1 MKKIELLSPAKNLEV
16 GIAAINHGADAVY
29 IGGPSFGAREK
40 VGNSIEDIEALCRHA
55 AIFDAKVYV
64 TMNTLLF
71 DNELEDARKLA
82 YDCWNAGVDALI
94 VQDMALLNMDMPPI
108 ALHASTQ
115 CHNIDA
121 EKVKFLEDVGFS
133 QVVLARELSIEQIK
147 DIRSKTSVPLEYF
160 IHGALCV
167 SYSGQCYLSHVIG
180 GRSANR
186 GACAQPCRLS
196 WNLENKEGK
205 RLANNRHLLS
215 LRDLNNSKNIEELID
230 AGITSFK
237 IEGRLKDIDYVKN
250 VTAFYRKTIDE
261 IIERRDDICRSSR
274 GESNPTFYPNPE
286 KSFSR
291 GFTDYFIHGRQK
303 YIDAPYSPK
312 SMGEYLGTIEKV
324 KNKSVTIKTGKELHN
339 GDGLCFLDRENNLL
353 GFNVNGVLETQGI
366 QSQRDTFN
374 VSVQDSHV
382 GMHRMRPLQLQ
393 DSHVGTHRMRPLQ
406 RQTVISNSDIS
417 MTTRFKI
424 EGSKIFRNYD
434 IVWQKEVEKSQGNR
448 KIKIDLLFTDT
459 EDGFALSAKLHNE
472 DSEYITTYLSTEKE
486 IANNAEKALE
496 NIKNK
501 LSQWGDT
508 EFSVETQ
515 NIASANYVE
524 TQNIASANHAETQN
538 IASVPA
544 MQNIAYFIRA
554 SVLGEMKKD
563 LVEKLRSYLI
573 EKHRNERE
581 RRDITSVETY
591 GQTPVET
598 YGRSPVETYGRTS
611 SSSQQ
616 NSSQRNAIYPK
627 EHLSYLGNVINKKA
641 KEFYELHGVRDIES
655 GLEKNKSDEELVVMT
670 TKHCIRYANNMCSK
684 EIGKP
689 AESLYLFNDK
699 GRFRLDFDCRNCCM
713 KVIKEKN

>member
-1 MKKIELLSPAKNLEV
+1 MWSCSLVDFSYLCDKHFLMKKIELLSPAKNLEV

-40 VGNSIEDIEALCRHA
+40 VGNSIEDIEALCKHA
-55 AIFDAKVYV
+55 ALFDAKVYV
-64 TMNTLLF
+64 TMNTLLY
-71 DNELEDARKLA
+71 DSELEDARKLA

-115 CHNIDA
+115 CHNIEA

-147 DIRSKTSVPLEYF
+147 DIRSKTTVPLEYF
-160 IHGALCV
+160 VHGALCV

-196 WNLENKEGK
+196 WNLENAEGK
-205 RLANNRHLLS
+205 RLISNRHLLS

-237 IEGRLKDIDYVKN
+237 IEGRLKDVDYVKN
-250 VTAFYRKTIDE
+250 VTAYYRKTIDE

-274 GESNPTFYPNPE
+274 GESSPSFYPAPE

-324 KNKSVTIKTGKELHN
+324 KNKSITIKTGKELHN

-353 GFNVNGVLETQGI
+353 GFNVNAVDKSQQDNKSTRQQGV
-366 QSQRDTFN
+366 R
-374 VSVQDSHV
+374 
-382 GMHRMRPLQLQ
+382 LQ
-393 DSHVGTHRMRPLQ
+393 T
-406 RQTVISNSDIS
+406 ISSNTDIS
-417 MTTRFKI
+417 MATRFKI
-424 EGSKIFRNYD
+424 EGSKIFRNHD
-434 IVWQKEVEKSQGNR
+434 NVWEKELEKSNGNR
-448 KIKIDLLFTDT
+448 KQKISLRFSDT
-459 EDGFALSAKLHNE
+459 EDGFALSAKLYNE
-472 DSEYITTYLSTEKE
+472 DCEYVTTNISIEKE
-486 IANNAEKALE
+486 VAINTEKALD
-496 NIKNK
+496 NIKSK

-508 EFSVETQ
+508 EFSVEE
-515 NIASANYVE
+515 IEVE
-524 TQNIASANHAETQN
+524 FGQQTTDNGHRCLSLSKAELGTSTS
-538 IASVPA
+538 SVTEKS
-544 MQNIAYFIRA
+544 QIAYFIRA

-563 LVEKLRSYLI
+563 LVEKLKSYLI

-581 RRDITSVETY
+581 TRKIDATGVTSL
-591 GQTPVET
+591 PV
-598 YGRSPVETYGRTS
+598 
-611 SSSQQ
+611 
-616 NSSQRNAIYPK
+616 YPK
-627 EHLSYLGNVINKKA
+627 ESLTYLGNVINEKS
-641 KEFYELHGVRDIES
+641 KEFYKKHGVEIIED
-655 GLEKNKSDEELVVMT
+655 GLEKLRSNDELVVMT
-670 TKHCIRYANNMCSK
+670 TKHCVRYANNICSK

-689 AESLYLFNDK
+689 ASSLYLVNDK

-713 KVIKEKN
+713 KVIKEK

>member
-40 VGNSIEDIEALCRHA
+40 VGNSIEDIENLCRHA
-55 AIFDAKVYV
+55 ALFDAKVYV

-147 DIRSKTSVPLEYF
+147 DIRSKTTVPLEYF
-160 IHGALCV
+160 VHGALCV

-196 WNLENKEGK
+196 WNLENAEGR
-205 RLANNRHLLS
+205 RLVTNRHLLS

-230 AGITSFK
+230 AGISSFK

-274 GESNPTFYPNPE
+274 GESNPAFYPNPE

-324 KNKSVTIKTGKELHN
+324 KNKSVTIRTGKTLHN

-353 GFNVNGVLETQGI
+353 GFNVNAVAENKTRSLT
-366 QSQRDTFN
+366 
-374 VSVQDSHV
+374 
-382 GMHRMRPLQLQ
+382 
-393 DSHVGTHRMRPLQ
+393 
-406 RQTVISNSDIS
+406 QTVTSNSDIS
-417 MTTRFKI
+417 MATRFKI
-424 EGSKIFRNYD
+424 EGSKIFRNSD
-434 IVWQKEVEKSQGNR
+434 LVWQKEVEKSQGNR
-448 KIKIDLLFTDT
+448 KMKIDLIFTDT
-459 EDGFALSAKLHNE
+459 EDGFALSAKLHDT

-508 EFSVETQ
+508 EFVVEEFYFSQQDNETTRQRDVELQKFPVETYGRM
-515 NIASANYVE
+515 S
-524 TQNIASANHAETQN
+524 
-538 IASVPA
+538 
-544 MQNIAYFIRA
+544 YFIRA

-581 RRDITSVETY
+581 RRDITS
-591 GQTPVET
+591 
-598 YGRSPVETYGRTS
+598 
-611 SSSQQ
+611 SQQ
-616 NSSQRNAIYPK
+616 NVIYPK

-641 KEFYELHGVRDIES
+641 REFYELHGVKDIED
-655 GLEKNKSDEELVVMT
+655 GLEKIKSNDELVVMT
-670 TKHCIRYANNMCSK
+670 TKHCIRYANNICSK

-689 AESLYLFNDK
+689 ATSLYLVNDK

-713 KVIKEKN
+713 KVIKEK

>member
-40 VGNSIEDIEALCRHA
+40 VGNSIEDIEALCKHA
-55 AIFDAKVYV
+55 ALFDAKVYV

-94 VQDMALLNMDMPPI
+94 VQDMALLNMDMPPL

-115 CHNIDA
+115 CHNIEA

-147 DIRSKTSVPLEYF
+147 DIRSKTTVPLEYF

-186 GACAQPCRLS
+186 GACAQPCRLA
-196 WNLENKEGK
+196 WNLENAEGK
-205 RLANNRHLLS
+205 RLISNRHLLS

-250 VTAFYRKTIDE
+250 VTAYYRNRIDE
-261 IIERRDDICRSSR
+261 IIAKRADICRSSR
-274 GESNPTFYPNPE
+274 GESNPTFYPAPE

-312 SMGEYLGTIEKV
+312 SMGEYLGTIEKI
-324 KNKSVTIKTGKELHN
+324 KNKSITIRTGKELHN

-353 GFNVNGVLETQGI
+353 GFNVNAVAENKTRSLTQTI
-366 QSQRDTFN
+366 T
-374 VSVQDSHV
+374 
-382 GMHRMRPLQLQ
+382 
-393 DSHVGTHRMRPLQ
+393 
-406 RQTVISNSDIS
+406 SNTDIS
-417 MTTRFKI
+417 MATRFKI
-424 EGSKIFRNYD
+424 EGSKIFRNSD
-434 IVWQKEVEKSQGNR
+434 LVWQKEVEKSNGNR
-448 KIKIDLLFTDT
+448 KQKISLRFTDT
-459 EDGFALSAKLHNE
+459 EDGFALSAKLYNE
-472 DSEYITTYLSTEKE
+472 DCEYVTTNISIEKE
-486 IANNAEKALE
+486 IAINTEKALD

-508 EFSVETQ
+508 EFAVEEIDVDFKDNKTTRQ
-515 NIASANYVE
+515 QDYKSEPMTNS
-524 TQNIASANHAETQN
+524 QQ
-538 IASVPA
+538 P
-544 MQNIAYFIRA
+544 IAYFIRA

-563 LVEKLRSYLI
+563 LVEKLKSYLI

-581 RRDITSVETY
+581 TFVRPEA
-591 GQTPVET
+591 
-598 YGRSPVETYGRTS
+598 
-611 SSSQQ
+611 
-616 NSSQRNAIYPK
+616 NAIFPK
-627 EHLSYLGNVINKKA
+627 DNLSYLGNVINKKSR
-641 KEFYELHGVRDIES
+641 EFYEMHGVENIED
-655 GLEKNKSDEELVVMT
+655 GLEKLRSDNELVVMT
-670 TKHCIRYANNMCSK
+670 TKHCVRYANNICSK

-689 AESLYLFNDK
+689 ATSLYLVNEK

-713 KVIKEKN
+713 KVIKEK

>member
-55 AIFDAKVYV
+55 ALFDAKVYV
-64 TMNTLLF
+64 TMNTLLY
-71 DNELEDARKLA
+71 DSELEDARKLA

-115 CHNIDA
+115 CHNIEA

-147 DIRSKTSVPLEYF
+147 DIRSKTTVPLEYF

-196 WNLENKEGK
+196 WNLENAEGK
-205 RLANNRHLLS
+205 RLISNRHLLS

-250 VTAFYRKTIDE
+250 VTAYYRNRIDE
-261 IIERRDDICRSSR
+261 IIAKRDDICRSSR
-274 GESNPTFYPNPE
+274 GESNPTFYPAPE

-324 KNKSVTIKTGKELHN
+324 KNKSITIRTGKELHN

-353 GFNVNGVLETQGI
+353 GFNVNGVMETK
-366 QSQRDTFN
+366 T
-374 VSVQDSHV
+374 
-382 GMHRMRPLQLQ
+382 
-393 DSHVGTHRMRPLQ
+393 
-406 RQTVISNSDIS
+406 QTLTQTITSNTDIS
-417 MTTRFKI
+417 MATRFKI
-424 EGSKIFRNYD
+424 EGSKIFRNHD
-434 IVWQKEVEKSQGNR
+434 NVWEKELEKSNGNR
-448 KIKIDLLFTDT
+448 KQKISLRFSDT
-459 EDGFALSAKLHNE
+459 EDGFALSAKLYNE
-472 DSEYITTYLSTEKE
+472 DSEYVTTNISIEKE
-486 IANNAEKALE
+486 VAINTEKALD
-496 NIKNK
+496 NIKSK

-508 EFSVETQ
+508 EFAVEEIDVDFGKSVETQ
-515 NIASANYVE
+515 NIASVLS
-524 TQNIASANHAETQN
+524 QNIASESMANSQQ
-538 IASVPA
+538 P
-544 MQNIAYFIRA
+544 IAYFIRA

-563 LVEKLRSYLI
+563 LVEKLKSYLI

-581 RRDITSVETY
+581 TFVRPET
-591 GQTPVET
+591 
-598 YGRSPVETYGRTS
+598 
-611 SSSQQ
+611 
-616 NSSQRNAIYPK
+616 NAIFPK
-627 EHLSYLGNVINKKA
+627 DNLSYLGNVINA
-641 KEFYELHGVRDIES
+641 KSREFYERHGVEIIED
-655 GLEKNKSDEELVVMT
+655 GLEKLRSNDELVVMT
-670 TKHCIRYANNMCSK
+670 TKHCVRYANNICSK

-689 AESLYLFNDK
+689 ATSLYLVNDK

-713 KVIKEKN
+713 KVIKEK

>member
-55 AIFDAKVYV
+55 ALFDAKVYV

-115 CHNIDA
+115 CHNIEA

-147 DIRSKTSVPLEYF
+147 DIRSKTTVPLEYF

-186 GACAQPCRLS
+186 GACAQPCRLA

-205 RLANNRHLLS
+205 RLISNRHLLS

-250 VTAFYRKTIDE
+250 VTAYYRKKIDE

-274 GESNPTFYPNPE
+274 GESNPTFYPAPE

-324 KNKSVTIKTGKELHN
+324 KNKSITIKTGKELHN

-353 GFNVNGVLETQGI
+353 GFNVNAV
-366 QSQRDTFN
+366 SRDASMSPAIKHIDTSKN
-374 VSVQDSHV
+374 RQI
-382 GMHRMRPLQLQ
+382 
-393 DSHVGTHRMRPLQ
+393 Q
-406 RQTVISNSDIS
+406 RQTITSNTDIS
-417 MTTRFKI
+417 MATRFKI
-424 EGSKIFRNYD
+424 EGSKIFRNSD
-434 IVWQKEVEKSQGNR
+434 LVWQKEVEKSNGNR
-448 KIKIDLLFTDT
+448 KQKISLRFTDT
-459 EDGFALSAKLHNE
+459 EDGFALSAKLYNE
-472 DSEYITTYLSTEKE
+472 ECEYVTTNISIEKE
-486 IANNAEKALE
+486 VAINTEKALD
-496 NIKNK
+496 NIKSK

-508 EFSVETQ
+508 EFAVEEIDVDFKDNKTTRLQ
-515 NIASANYVE
+515 DYKSEPMANS
-524 TQNIASANHAETQN
+524 QQ
-538 IASVPA
+538 P
-544 MQNIAYFIRA
+544 IAYFIRA

-563 LVEKLRSYLI
+563 LVEKLKSYLI
-573 EKHRNERE
+573 EKHRNERDTFV
-581 RRDITSVETY
+581 RPET
-591 GQTPVET
+591 
-598 YGRSPVETYGRTS
+598 
-611 SSSQQ
+611 
-616 NSSQRNAIYPK
+616 NAIFPK
-627 EHLSYLGNVINKKA
+627 DNLSYLGNVINKKS
-641 KEFYELHGVRDIES
+641 KEFYEMHGVEIIED
-655 GLEKNKSDEELVVMT
+655 GLEKLRSDEELVVMT
-670 TKHCIRYANNMCSK
+670 TKHCVRYANNICCK

-689 AESLYLFNDK
+689 AESLYLFNEK

-713 KVIKEKN
+713 KVIKEK

>member
-1 MKKIELLSPAKNLEV
+1 MLNAHCQKNLLSVDCCPLSFSIFATNISFMKKIEHLSPAKNLEV

-40 VGNSIEDIEALCRHA
+40 VGNSIEDIETLCRHA
-55 AIFDAKVYV
+55 ALFDAKVYV

-147 DIRSKTSVPLEYF
+147 DIRSKTTVPLEYF
-160 IHGALCV
+160 VHGALCV

-186 GACAQPCRLS
+186 GACAQPCRLA
-196 WNLENKEGK
+196 WNLENAEGK
-205 RLANNRHLLS
+205 RLVSNRHLLS

-261 IIERRDDICRSSR
+261 IIERRDDLCRSSR
-274 GESNPTFYPNPE
+274 GESNPSFNPNPE

-324 KNKSVTIKTGKELHN
+324 KNKSVTIKTNKELHN

-353 GFNVNGVLETQGI
+353 GFNVNAVAENKTRSLT
-366 QSQRDTFN
+366 
-374 VSVQDSHV
+374 
-382 GMHRMRPLQLQ
+382 
-393 DSHVGTHRMRPLQ
+393 
-406 RQTVISNSDIS
+406 QTVTSNSDIS
-417 MTTRFKI
+417 MATRFKI
-424 EGSKIFRNYD
+424 EGSKIFRNSD
-434 IVWQKEVEKSQGNR
+434 LVWQKEVEKSQGNR
-448 KIKIDLLFTDT
+448 KMKIDLIFTDT
-459 EDGFALSAKLHNE
+459 EDGFALSAKLHDE
-472 DSEYITTYLSTEKE
+472 DSEYVTTNISIEKE

-496 NIKNK
+496 NIKSK

-508 EFSVETQ
+508 EFTVVGTRLATSVQT
-515 NIASANYVE
+515 
-524 TQNIASANHAETQN
+524 T
-538 IASVPA
+538 
-544 MQNIAYFIRA
+544 AYFIRA

-563 LVEKLRSYLI
+563 LVEKLRAYLI
-573 EKHRNERE
+573 EKHRDERE
-581 RRDITSVETY
+581 RRDVKATTSDI
-591 GQTPVET
+591 
-598 YGRSPVETYGRTS
+598 
-611 SSSQQ
+611 
-616 NSSQRNAIYPK
+616 IYPK

-641 KEFYELHGVRDIES
+641 REFYELHGVKDIED
-655 GLEKNKSDEELVVMT
+655 GLEKIKSNDELVVMT
-670 TKHCIRYANNMCSK
+670 TKHCIRYANNICSK

-689 AESLYLFNDK
+689 ATSLYLVNDK

-713 KVIKEKN
+713 KVIKEK

>member
-40 VGNSIEDIEALCRHA
+40 VGNSIEDIEALCKHA
-55 AIFDAKVYV
+55 ALFDAKVYV
-64 TMNTLLF
+64 TMNTLLY
-71 DNELEDARKLA
+71 DSELEDARKLA

-115 CHNIDA
+115 CHNIEA

-133 QVVLARELSIEQIK
+133 QVVLARELSIDEIK

-186 GACAQPCRLS
+186 GACAQPCRLA
-196 WNLENKEGK
+196 WNLENKDGK
-205 RLANNRHLLS
+205 RLISNRHLLS

-250 VTAFYRKTIDE
+250 VTAYYRNRIDE
-261 IIERRDDICRSSR
+261 IIAKRDDICRSSR
-274 GESNPTFYPNPE
+274 GESNPTFYPAPE

-324 KNKSVTIKTGKELHN
+324 KNKSITIRTGKELHN

-353 GFNVNGVLETQGI
+353 GFNVNAVDTSQQDNKTTRQQGI
-366 QSQRDTFN
+366 R
-374 VSVQDSHV
+374 
-382 GMHRMRPLQLQ
+382 LQ
-393 DSHVGTHRMRPLQ
+393 T
-406 RQTVISNSDIS
+406 ISSNTDIS
-417 MTTRFKI
+417 MATRFKI
-424 EGSKIFRNYD
+424 EGSKIFRNHD
-434 IVWQKEVEKSQGNR
+434 NVWEKELEKSNGNR
-448 KIKIDLLFTDT
+448 KIKISLRFTDT
-459 EDGFALSAKLHNE
+459 KDGFALSAKLYNE
-472 DSEYITTYLSTEKE
+472 DSEYVTTNIAIEKE
-486 IANNAEKALE
+486 VAINTEKALD
-496 NIKNK
+496 NIKSK

-508 EFSVETQ
+508 EFFVEEIDIDFGSSQ
-515 NIASANYVE
+515 QSAVSN
-524 TQNIASANHAETQN
+524 Q
-538 IASVPA
+538 P
-544 MQNIAYFIRA
+544 IAYFIRA

-563 LVEKLRSYLI
+563 LVEKLKSYLI

-581 RRDITSVETY
+581 CRDV
-591 GQTPVET
+591 TPVA
-598 YGRSPVETYGRTS
+598 SNVV
-611 SSSQQ
+611 
-616 NSSQRNAIYPK
+616 YPK
-627 EHLSYLGNVINKKA
+627 NKLTYIGNVINRKSR
-641 KEFYELHGVRDIES
+641 EFYELHGVTDIED
-655 GLEKNKSDEELVVMT
+655 GLEKLRSDEELVVMT
-670 TKHCIRYANNMCSK
+670 TKHCIRYANNICCK

-689 AESLYLFNDK
+689 AESLYLFNEK

-713 KVIKEKN
+713 KVIKEK

>member
-55 AIFDAKVYV
+55 ALFDAKVYV

-115 CHNIDA
+115 CHNIEA

-147 DIRSKTSVPLEYF
+147 DIRSKTTVPLEYF

-186 GACAQPCRLS
+186 GACAQPCRLA
-196 WNLENKEGK
+196 WNLENAEGK
-205 RLANNRHLLS
+205 RLISNRHLLS

-250 VTAFYRKTIDE
+250 VTAYYRNRIDE
-261 IIERRDDICRSSR
+261 VIAKRDDICRSSR
-274 GESNPTFYPNPE
+274 GESNPTFYPAPE

-312 SMGEYLGTIEKV
+312 SMGEYLGTIEKI
-324 KNKSVTIKTGKELHN
+324 KNKSITIRTGKELHN
-339 GDGLCFLDRENNLL
+339 GDGLCFLDRENYLL
-353 GFNVNGVLETQGI
+353 GFNVNAVDTSQHDNKATRQQGI
-366 QSQRDTFN
+366 R
-374 VSVQDSHV
+374 
-382 GMHRMRPLQLQ
+382 LQ
-393 DSHVGTHRMRPLQ
+393 T
-406 RQTVISNSDIS
+406 ISSNTDIS
-417 MTTRFKI
+417 MATRFKI
-424 EGSKIFRNYD
+424 EGSKIFRNSD
-434 IVWQKEVEKSQGNR
+434 LVWQKEVEKSNGNR
-448 KIKIDLLFTDT
+448 KQKISLRFTDT
-459 EDGFALSAKLHNE
+459 EDGFALSAKLYNE
-472 DSEYITTYLSTEKE
+472 DCEYITTNISIEKE
-486 IANNAEKALE
+486 IAINTEKALD
-496 NIKNK
+496 NIKSK

-508 EFSVETQ
+508 EFAVEE
-515 NIASANYVE
+515 IDVDFG
-524 TQNIASANHAETQN
+524 IFVETQN
-538 IASVPA
+538 IASVPMA
-544 MQNIAYFIRA
+544 NSQQPIAYFIRA

-563 LVEKLRSYLI
+563 LVEKLKSYLI

-581 RRDITSVETY
+581 TFVRPET
-591 GQTPVET
+591 
-598 YGRSPVETYGRTS
+598 
-611 SSSQQ
+611 
-616 NSSQRNAIYPK
+616 NAIFPK
-627 EHLSYLGNVINKKA
+627 DNLSYLGNVINKKSR
-641 KEFYELHGVRDIES
+641 EFYEMHGVENIED
-655 GLEKNKSDEELVVMT
+655 GLEKLRSDDELVVMT
-670 TKHCIRYANNMCSK
+670 TKHCVRYANNICSK

-689 AESLYLFNDK
+689 ATSLYLVNEK
-699 GRFRLDFDCRNCCM
+699 GRFRLDFDCRICCM
-713 KVIKEKN
+713 KVIKEK

>member
-29 IGGPSFGAREK
+29 IGGPNFGAREK
-40 VGNSIEDIEALCRHA
+40 VGNSIEDIETLCRHA
-55 AIFDAKVYV
+55 ALFDAKVYV

-147 DIRSKTSVPLEYF
+147 DIRSKTTVPLEYF
-160 IHGALCV
+160 VHGALCV

-196 WNLENKEGK
+196 WNLENAEGK
-205 RLANNRHLLS
+205 RLATNRHLLS

-230 AGITSFK
+230 AGISSFK

-274 GESNPTFYPNPE
+274 GESNPSFYPNPE

-324 KNKSVTIKTGKELHN
+324 KNKSVTIRTGKTLHN

-353 GFNVNGVLETQGI
+353 GFNVNAVAENKTRSLT
-366 QSQRDTFN
+366 
-374 VSVQDSHV
+374 
-382 GMHRMRPLQLQ
+382 
-393 DSHVGTHRMRPLQ
+393 
-406 RQTVISNSDIS
+406 QTVTSNSDIS
-417 MTTRFKI
+417 MATRFKI
-424 EGSKIFRNYD
+424 EGSKIFRNSD
-434 IVWQKEVEKSQGNR
+434 LVWQKEVEKSQGNR
-448 KIKIDLLFTDT
+448 KMKIDLIFNDT
-459 EDGFALSAKLHNE
+459 ENGFALSAKLHDT

-496 NIKNK
+496 NIKSK

-508 EFSVETQ
+508 EFMVENIEIFFDNGQQTTDNRLCPQESHVETYGRM
-515 NIASANYVE
+515 S
-524 TQNIASANHAETQN
+524 
-538 IASVPA
+538 
-544 MQNIAYFIRA
+544 YFIRA

-573 EKHRNERE
+573 EKHRDERE
-581 RRDITSVETY
+581 RRDITS
-591 GQTPVET
+591 
-598 YGRSPVETYGRTS
+598 
-611 SSSQQ
+611 SQQ
-616 NSSQRNAIYPK
+616 NTIYPK

-641 KEFYELHGVRDIES
+641 REFYELHGVKDIED
-655 GLEKNKSDEELVVMT
+655 GLEKIKSNDELVVMT
-670 TKHCIRYANNMCSK
+670 TKHCIRYANNICSK

-689 AESLYLFNDK
+689 ATSLYLVNDK

-713 KVIKEKN
+713 KVIKEKFI

>member
-29 IGGPSFGAREK
+29 IGGPNFGAREK
-40 VGNSIEDIEALCRHA
+40 VGNSIEDIETLCRHA
-55 AIFDAKVYV
+55 ALFDAKVYV

-147 DIRSKTSVPLEYF
+147 DIRSKTTVPLEYF
-160 IHGALCV
+160 VHGALCV

-196 WNLENKEGK
+196 WNLENAEGK
-205 RLANNRHLLS
+205 RLATNRHLLS

-230 AGITSFK
+230 AGISSFK

-274 GESNPTFYPNPE
+274 GESNPSFYPNPE

-324 KNKSVTIKTGKELHN
+324 KNKSVTIRTNKELHN

-353 GFNVNGVLETQGI
+353 GFNVNAV
-366 QSQRDTFN
+366 SRDASMLPTIKHIDTSKN
-374 VSVQDSHV
+374 RQI
-382 GMHRMRPLQLQ
+382 
-393 DSHVGTHRMRPLQ
+393 Q
-406 RQTVISNSDIS
+406 RQTVTSNSDIS
-417 MTTRFKI
+417 MMTRFKI
-424 EGSKIFRNYD
+424 EGSKIFRNSD
-434 IVWQKEVEKSQGNR
+434 LVWQKEVEKSQGNR
-448 KIKIDLLFTDT
+448 KMKIDLIFTDT
-459 EDGFALSAKLHNE
+459 EDGFALSAKLHDT

-496 NIKNK
+496 NIKSK

-508 EFSVETQ
+508 EFVVENIEIFFDNGQQTTDNRLCPQESHVETYGRM
-515 NIASANYVE
+515 S
-524 TQNIASANHAETQN
+524 
-538 IASVPA
+538 
-544 MQNIAYFIRA
+544 YFIRA

-573 EKHRNERE
+573 EKHRDERE
-581 RRDITSVETY
+581 RRNIT
-591 GQTPVET
+591 
-598 YGRSPVETYGRTS
+598 
-611 SSSQQ
+611 SSQQ
-616 NSSQRNAIYPK
+616 NVIYPK

-641 KEFYELHGVRDIES
+641 REFYEFHGVKDIED
-655 GLEKNKSDEELVVMT
+655 GLEKIKSNDELVVMT
-670 TKHCIRYANNMCSK
+670 TKHCIRYANNICSK

-689 AESLYLFNDK
+689 ATSLYLVNDK

-713 KVIKEKN
+713 KVIKEK

>member
-40 VGNSIEDIEALCRHA
+40 VGNSIEDIETLCRHA
-55 AIFDAKVYV
+55 ALFDAKVYV

-115 CHNIDA
+115 CHNIEA

-147 DIRSKTSVPLEYF
+147 DIRSKTTVPLEYF
-160 IHGALCV
+160 VHGALCV

-196 WNLENKEGK
+196 WNLENAEGK
-205 RLANNRHLLS
+205 RLATNRHLLS

-230 AGITSFK
+230 AGISSFK

-261 IIERRDDICRSSR
+261 IIEGRDDICRSSR
-274 GESNPTFYPNPE
+274 GESNPSFYPNPE

-324 KNKSVTIKTGKELHN
+324 KNKSVTIRTGKTLHN

-353 GFNVNGVLETQGI
+353 GFNVNAVAENKTRSLT
-366 QSQRDTFN
+366 
-374 VSVQDSHV
+374 
-382 GMHRMRPLQLQ
+382 
-393 DSHVGTHRMRPLQ
+393 
-406 RQTVISNSDIS
+406 QTVTSNSDIS
-417 MTTRFKI
+417 MATRFKI
-424 EGSKIFRNYD
+424 EGSKIFRNSD
-434 IVWQKEVEKSQGNR
+434 LVWQKEVEKSQGNR
-448 KIKIDLLFTDT
+448 KMKIDLIFTDT
-459 EDGFALSAKLHNE
+459 EDGFALSAKLHDT

-508 EFSVETQ
+508 EFVVEEFCFGQQDNETTRQRDVELQKFPVETYGRM
-515 NIASANYVE
+515 S
-524 TQNIASANHAETQN
+524 
-538 IASVPA
+538 
-544 MQNIAYFIRA
+544 YFIRA

-573 EKHRNERE
+573 EKHRDERE
-581 RRDITSVETY
+581 RRDITS
-591 GQTPVET
+591 
-598 YGRSPVETYGRTS
+598 
-611 SSSQQ
+611 SQQ
-616 NSSQRNAIYPK
+616 NIIYPK

-641 KEFYELHGVRDIES
+641 REFYELHGVKDIED
-655 GLEKNKSDEELVVMT
+655 GLEKIKSNDELVVMT
-670 TKHCIRYANNMCSK
+670 TKHCIRYANNICSK

-689 AESLYLFNDK
+689 ATSLYLVNDK

-713 KVIKEKN
+713 KVIKEK

>member
-40 VGNSIEDIEALCRHA
+40 VGNSIEDIETLCKHA
-55 AIFDAKVYV
+55 ALFDAKVYV

-115 CHNIDA
+115 CHNIEA

-147 DIRSKTSVPLEYF
+147 DIRSKTTVPLEYF

-186 GACAQPCRLS
+186 GACAQPCRLA
-196 WNLENKEGK
+196 WNLENKDSK
-205 RLANNRHLLS
+205 RLISNRHLLS

-250 VTAFYRKTIDE
+250 VTAYYRKTIDE

-274 GESNPTFYPNPE
+274 GESNPTFYPAPE

-312 SMGEYLGTIEKV
+312 SMGEYLGTIEKI
-324 KNKSVTIKTGKELHN
+324 KNKSITIKTGKELHN

-353 GFNVNGVLETQGI
+353 GFNVNAVDTSQNDNKTTRQQGI
-366 QSQRDTFN
+366 R
-374 VSVQDSHV
+374 
-382 GMHRMRPLQLQ
+382 LQ
-393 DSHVGTHRMRPLQ
+393 T
-406 RQTVISNSDIS
+406 ISSNTDIS
-417 MTTRFKI
+417 MATRFKI
-424 EGSKIFRNYD
+424 EGSKIFRNSD
-434 IVWQKEVEKSQGNR
+434 IVWQKEVEKSNGNR
-448 KIKIDLLFTDT
+448 KQKISLKFSDT
-459 EDGFALSAKLHNE
+459 EDGFALSAKLYNE
-472 DSEYITTYLSTEKE
+472 ECEYITTNISIEKE
-486 IANNAEKALE
+486 IAINTEKALD
-496 NIKNK
+496 NIKSK

-508 EFSVETQ
+508 EFSVEEIDVLFGQQTTDNGQ
-515 NIASANYVE
+515 GCLSLSKADIGTS
-524 TQNIASANHAETQN
+524 TS
-538 IASVPA
+538 SVTEES
-544 MQNIAYFIRA
+544 QIAYFIRA

-563 LVEKLRSYLI
+563 LVEKLKSYLI
-573 EKHRNERE
+573 EKHRNERVC
-581 RRDITSVETY
+581 RDV
-591 GQTPVET
+591 TPVA
-598 YGRSPVETYGRTS
+598 SNVV
-611 SSSQQ
+611 
-616 NSSQRNAIYPK
+616 YPK
-627 EHLSYLGNVINKKA
+627 DKLTYLGNVINRKSR
-641 KEFYELHGVRDIES
+641 EFYELHGVTDIED
-655 GLEKNKSDEELVVMT
+655 GLEKLRSDEELVVMT
-670 TKHCIRYANNMCSK
+670 TKHCVRYANNICCK

-689 AESLYLFNDK
+689 AESLYLFNEK

-713 KVIKEKN
+713 KVIKEK

>member
-1 MKKIELLSPAKNLEV
+1 MAFQERKNNIKNQIFDLKNLLSCGLVVLLTFSYLCDKHFLMKKIELLSPAKNLEI

-40 VGNSIEDIEALCRHA
+40 VGNSIEDIEKLCRHA
-55 AIFDAKVYV
+55 ALYDARVYV

-71 DNELEDARKLA
+71 DNELDQARKLA

-115 CHNIDA
+115 CHNIEA

-133 QVVLARELSIEQIK
+133 QVVLARELSIDEIK

-186 GACAQPCRLS
+186 GACAQPCRLA
-196 WNLENKEGK
+196 WNLENKDGK
-205 RLANNRHLLS
+205 RLISNRHLLS

-230 AGITSFK
+230 AGISSFK

-250 VTAFYRKTIDE
+250 VTAYYRKTIDQ
-261 IIERRDDICRSSR
+261 IIEKRSDLCRSSR
-274 GESNPTFYPNPE
+274 GESNPTFYPAPE

-324 KNKSVTIKTGKELHN
+324 KNKSITIRTGKELHN

-353 GFNVNGVLETQGI
+353 GFNVNAVDTSQQDNKTTRQQGV
-366 QSQRDTFN
+366 R
-374 VSVQDSHV
+374 
-382 GMHRMRPLQLQ
+382 LQTI
-393 DSHVGTHRMRPLQ
+393 S
-406 RQTVISNSDIS
+406 SNSDIS
-417 MTTRFKI
+417 MATRFKI
-424 EGSKIFRNYD
+424 EGSKIFRNHD
-434 IVWQKEVEKSQGNR
+434 NVWEKELEKSNGNR
-448 KIKIDLLFTDT
+448 KIKISLRFTNS
-459 EDGFALSAKLHNE
+459 EDGFALSAKLYNE
-472 DSEYITTYLSTEKE
+472 DSEYVTTNISIEKE
-486 IANNAEKALE
+486 VAINTEKALD
-496 NIKNK
+496 NIKSK

-508 EFSVETQ
+508 EFSVEEIEVDFNDNGQQTTDNRHCPQ
-515 NIASANYVE
+515 ESPVE
-524 TQNIASANHAETQN
+524 TYGRTSL
-538 IASVPA
+538 
-544 MQNIAYFIRA
+544 AYFIRA

-563 LVEKLRSYLI
+563 LVEKLKSYLI

-581 RRDITSVETY
+581 TFIKPEINVL
-591 GQTPVET
+591 
-598 YGRSPVETYGRTS
+598 
-611 SSSQQ
+611 
-616 NSSQRNAIYPK
+616 YPMEK
-627 EHLSYLGNVINKKA
+627 VSYLGNVINKKSR
-641 KEFYELHGVRDIES
+641 EFYERHGVEIIED
-655 GLEKNKSDEELVVMT
+655 GLEKLHSNEETVVMT
-670 TKHCIRYANNMCSK
+670 TKHCVRYANNICCK

-689 AESLYLFNDK
+689 AESLYLFNEK

-713 KVIKEKN
+713 KVIKEK

>member
-40 VGNSIEDIEALCRHA
+40 VGNSIEDIETLCRHA
-55 AIFDAKVYV
+55 ALFDAKVYV

-147 DIRSKTSVPLEYF
+147 DIRSKTTVPLEYF
-160 IHGALCV
+160 VHGALCV

-196 WNLENKEGK
+196 WNLENAEGK
-205 RLANNRHLLS
+205 RLATNRHLLS

-230 AGITSFK
+230 AGISSFK

-274 GESNPTFYPNPE
+274 GESNPAFYPNPE

-324 KNKSVTIKTGKELHN
+324 KNKSVTIRTGKTLHN

-353 GFNVNGVLETQGI
+353 GFNVNAVAENKTRSLT
-366 QSQRDTFN
+366 
-374 VSVQDSHV
+374 
-382 GMHRMRPLQLQ
+382 
-393 DSHVGTHRMRPLQ
+393 
-406 RQTVISNSDIS
+406 QTVTSNSDIS
-417 MTTRFKI
+417 MATRFKI
-424 EGSKIFRNYD
+424 EGSKIFRNSD
-434 IVWQKEVEKSQGNR
+434 LVWQKEVEKSQGNR
-448 KIKIDLLFTDT
+448 KMKIDLIFTDT
-459 EDGFALSAKLHNE
+459 EDGFALSAKLHDT

-508 EFSVETQ
+508 EFTVVGTRLATSVQT
-515 NIASANYVE
+515 
-524 TQNIASANHAETQN
+524 T
-538 IASVPA
+538 
-544 MQNIAYFIRA
+544 AYFIRA

-563 LVEKLRSYLI
+563 LVEKLRAYLI
-573 EKHRNERE
+573 EKHRDERE
-581 RRDITSVETY
+581 RRNIT
-591 GQTPVET
+591 
-598 YGRSPVETYGRTS
+598 
-611 SSSQQ
+611 SSQQ
-616 NSSQRNAIYPK
+616 NVIYPK

-641 KEFYELHGVRDIES
+641 KEFYEFHGVKDIED
-655 GLEKNKSDEELVVMT
+655 GLEKIKSNDELVVMT
-670 TKHCIRYANNMCSK
+670 TKHCIRYANNICSK

-689 AESLYLFNDK
+689 ATSLYLVNDK

-713 KVIKEKN
+713 KVIKEKFI

>member
-55 AIFDAKVYV
+55 ALFDAKVYV
-64 TMNTLLF
+64 TMNTLLY
-71 DNELEDARKLA
+71 DSELEDARKLA

-115 CHNIDA
+115 CHNIEA

-147 DIRSKTSVPLEYF
+147 DIRSKTTVPLEYF
-160 IHGALCV
+160 VHGALCV

-196 WNLENKEGK
+196 WNLENAEGK
-205 RLANNRHLLS
+205 RLISNRHLLS

-250 VTAFYRKTIDE
+250 VTAYYRNKIDE
-261 IIERRDDICRSSR
+261 VIAKRDDLCRSSR
-274 GESNPTFYPNPE
+274 GESSPSFYPAPE

-312 SMGEYLGTIEKV
+312 SMGEYLGTIEKI
-324 KNKSVTIKTGKELHN
+324 KNKSITIRTGKELHN

-353 GFNVNGVLETQGI
+353 GFNVNAVAENKTRSL
-366 QSQRDTFN
+366 SQTI
-374 VSVQDSHV
+374 
-382 GMHRMRPLQLQ
+382 
-393 DSHVGTHRMRPLQ
+393 T
-406 RQTVISNSDIS
+406 SNTDIS
-417 MTTRFKI
+417 MATRFKI
-424 EGSKIFRNYD
+424 EGSKIFRNHD
-434 IVWQKEVEKSQGNR
+434 NVWEKELEKSNGNR
-448 KIKIDLLFTDT
+448 KQKISLRFTDT
-459 EDGFALSAKLHNE
+459 EDGFALSAKLYNE
-472 DSEYITTYLSTEKE
+472 DSEYVTTNISIDKE
-486 IANNAEKALE
+486 VAINTEKALD
-496 NIKNK
+496 NIKSK

-508 EFSVETQ
+508 EFSVEEIDVDFNDNGQQTTDNGQ
-515 NIASANYVE
+515 QTLS
-524 TQNIASANHAETQN
+524 T
-538 IASVPA
+538 
-544 MQNIAYFIRA
+544 AYFIRA

-563 LVEKLRSYLI
+563 LVEKLKSYLI
-573 EKHRNERE
+573 EKHRNERD
-581 RRDITSVETY
+581 RRDV
-591 GQTPVET
+591 TPVA
-598 YGRSPVETYGRTS
+598 SNV
-611 SSSQQ
+611 
-616 NSSQRNAIYPK
+616 IYPK
-627 EHLSYLGNVINKKA
+627 ESLTYLGNVINEKSR
-641 KEFYELHGVRDIES
+641 EFYKRHGVEIIED
-655 GLEKNKSDEELVVMT
+655 GLEKLRSGDELVVMT
-670 TKHCIRYANNMCSK
+670 TKHCVRYANNICSK

-689 AESLYLFNDK
+689 ATSLYLANDK

-713 KVIKEKN
+713 KVIKEK

>member
-1 MKKIELLSPAKNLEV
+1 MKKIELLSPAKNLEI

-40 VGNSIEDIEALCRHA
+40 VGNSIEDIEKLCRHA
-55 AIFDAKVYV
+55 ALYDAKVYV

-71 DNELEDARKLA
+71 DNELDQARKLA

-94 VQDMALLNMDMPPI
+94 VQDMALLNMDDMPPI

-115 CHNIDA
+115 CHNIEAD
-121 EKVKFLEDVGFS
+121 KVKFLEDVGFS
-133 QVVLARELSIEQIK
+133 QVVLARELSIDEIK

-186 GACAQPCRLS
+186 GACAQPCRLA
-196 WNLENKEGK
+196 WNLENKDGK
-205 RLANNRHLLS
+205 RLISNRHLLS

-230 AGITSFK
+230 AGISSFK

-250 VTAFYRKTIDE
+250 VTAYYRNKIDE
-261 IIERRDDICRSSR
+261 VIAKRDDLCRSSR
-274 GESNPTFYPNPE
+274 GESNPTFYPAPE

-324 KNKSVTIKTGKELHN
+324 KNKSITIRTGKELHN

-353 GFNVNGVLETQGI
+353 GFNVNAVAENKTRSL
-366 QSQRDTFN
+366 SQTI
-374 VSVQDSHV
+374 
-382 GMHRMRPLQLQ
+382 
-393 DSHVGTHRMRPLQ
+393 T
-406 RQTVISNSDIS
+406 SNTDIS
-417 MTTRFKI
+417 MATRFKI
-424 EGSKIFRNYD
+424 EGSKIFRNHD
-434 IVWQKEVEKSQGNR
+434 NVWEKELEKSNGNR
-448 KIKIDLLFTDT
+448 KIKISLRFTDT
-459 EDGFALSAKLHNE
+459 EDGFALSAKLYNE
-472 DSEYITTYLSTEKE
+472 DSEYVTTNISIEKE
-486 IANNAEKALE
+486 IAINTEKALD
-496 NIKNK
+496 NIKSK

-508 EFSVETQ
+508 EFSVEEIDVDFGQQTTD
-515 NIASANYVE
+515 NRYRCLSL
-524 TQNIASANHAETQN
+524 SKAELGTSTSTVTEESQ
-538 IASVPA
+538 
-544 MQNIAYFIRA
+544 IAYFIRA

-563 LVEKLRSYLI
+563 LVEKLKSYLV

-581 RRDITSVETY
+581 TFVRPET
-591 GQTPVET
+591 
-598 YGRSPVETYGRTS
+598 
-611 SSSQQ
+611 
-616 NSSQRNAIYPK
+616 NAIFPK
-627 EHLSYLGNVINKKA
+627 DNLSYLGNVINKKSR
-641 KEFYELHGVRDIES
+641 EFYERHGVEIIED
-655 GLEKNKSDEELVVMT
+655 GLEKLHSNEETVVMT
-670 TKHCIRYANNMCSK
+670 TKHCVRYANNICCK

-689 AESLYLFNDK
+689 AESLYLFNEK

-713 KVIKEKN
+713 KVIKEK

>member
-1 MKKIELLSPAKNLEV
+1 MTCSLVVSLSFVIFATNISFMKKIELLSPAKNLEV

-40 VGNSIEDIEALCRHA
+40 VGNSIEDIETLCRHA
-55 AIFDAKVYV
+55 ALFDAKVYV

-147 DIRSKTSVPLEYF
+147 DIRSKTTVPLEYF
-160 IHGALCV
+160 VHGALCV

-196 WNLENKEGK
+196 WNLENAEGR
-205 RLANNRHLLS
+205 RLVTNRHLLS

-274 GESNPTFYPNPE
+274 GESNPSFYPNPE

-324 KNKSVTIKTGKELHN
+324 KNKSVTIRTGKTLHN

-353 GFNVNGVLETQGI
+353 GFNVNAVSRDASMLPTI
-366 QSQRDTFN
+366 KHIDTSKNRQS
-374 VSVQDSHV
+374 
-382 GMHRMRPLQLQ
+382 
-393 DSHVGTHRMRPLQ
+393 Q
-406 RQTVISNSDIS
+406 RQTVTSNSDIS
-417 MTTRFKI
+417 MATRFKI
-424 EGSKIFRNYD
+424 EGSKIFRNSD
-434 IVWQKEVEKSQGNR
+434 LVWQKEVEKSHGNR
-448 KIKIDLLFTDT
+448 KMKIDLIFTDT
-459 EDGFALSAKLHNE
+459 EDGFALSAKLHDS
-472 DSEYITTYLSTEKE
+472 DSEYITTYLSAEKE

-496 NIKNK
+496 NIKSK

-508 EFSVETQ
+508 EFVVEEFCFSHQVAESPSHRDVELQKFPVETYGRM
-515 NIASANYVE
+515 S
-524 TQNIASANHAETQN
+524 
-538 IASVPA
+538 
-544 MQNIAYFIRA
+544 YFIRA

-581 RRDITSVETY
+581 RRDITS
-591 GQTPVET
+591 
-598 YGRSPVETYGRTS
+598 
-611 SSSQQ
+611 SQQ
-616 NSSQRNAIYPK
+616 NIIYPK

-641 KEFYELHGVRDIES
+641 REFYELHGVKDIED
-655 GLEKNKSDEELVVMT
+655 GLEKIKSNDELVVMT
-670 TKHCIRYANNMCSK
+670 TKHCIRYANNICSK

-689 AESLYLFNDK
+689 ATSLYLVNDK

-713 KVIKEKN
+713 KVIKEN

>member
-40 VGNSIEDIEALCRHA
+40 VGNSIEDIETLCRHA
-55 AIFDAKVYV
+55 ALFDAKVYV

-121 EKVKFLEDVGFS
+121 EKVKFMEDVGFS

-147 DIRSKTSVPLEYF
+147 DIRSKTTVPLEYF
-160 IHGALCV
+160 VHGALCV

-196 WNLENKEGK
+196 WNLENAEGK
-205 RLANNRHLLS
+205 RLATNRHILS

-230 AGITSFK
+230 AGISSFK

-274 GESNPTFYPNPE
+274 GESNPAFYPNPE

-324 KNKSVTIKTGKELHN
+324 KNKSVTIRTGKTLHN

-353 GFNVNGVLETQGI
+353 GFNVNAVSRDASMLPTI
-366 QSQRDTFN
+366 KHIDTSKNRQS
-374 VSVQDSHV
+374 
-382 GMHRMRPLQLQ
+382 
-393 DSHVGTHRMRPLQ
+393 Q
-406 RQTVISNSDIS
+406 RQTVTSNSDIS
-417 MTTRFKI
+417 MATRFKI
-424 EGSKIFRNYD
+424 EGSKIFRNSD
-434 IVWQKEVEKSQGNR
+434 LVWQKEVEKSQGNR
-448 KIKIDLLFTDT
+448 KMKIDLIFTDT
-459 EDGFALSAKLHNE
+459 EDGFALSAKLHDT

-496 NIKNK
+496 NIKSK

-508 EFSVETQ
+508 EFSVEDVEIFFDNGQQTTDNRLCPQ
-515 NIASANYVE
+515 ESHVE
-524 TQNIASANHAETQN
+524 TYGRMS
-538 IASVPA
+538 
-544 MQNIAYFIRA
+544 YFIRA

-563 LVEKLRSYLI
+563 LVEKLKSYLI

-581 RRDITSVETY
+581 RRNIT
-591 GQTPVET
+591 
-598 YGRSPVETYGRTS
+598 
-611 SSSQQ
+611 SSQQ
-616 NSSQRNAIYPK
+616 NVIYPK

-641 KEFYELHGVRDIES
+641 KEFYEFHGVKDIED
-655 GLEKNKSDEELVVMT
+655 GLEKIKSNDELVVMT
-670 TKHCIRYANNMCSK
+670 TKHCIRYANNICSK

-689 AESLYLFNDK
+689 ATSLYLVNDK

-713 KVIKEKN
+713 KVIKEK

>member
-1 MKKIELLSPAKNLEV
+1 MLTAQSSLQKNLVDLLSCSLVDFSYLCNKHFLMKKIELLSPAKNLEV

-40 VGNSIEDIEALCRHA
+40 VGNSIEDIESLCKHA
-55 AIFDAKVYV
+55 ALFDAKVYV
-64 TMNTLLF
+64 TMNTLLY
-71 DNELEDARKLA
+71 DSELEDARKLA

-115 CHNIDA
+115 CHNIEA

-147 DIRSKTSVPLEYF
+147 DIRSKTTVPLEYF

-186 GACAQPCRLS
+186 GACAQPCRLR
-196 WNLENKEGK
+196 WNLENAEGK
-205 RLANNRHLLS
+205 RLISNRHLLS

-250 VTAFYRKTIDE
+250 VTAYYRNRIDE
-261 IIERRDDICRSSR
+261 IIAKRDDICRSSR
-274 GESNPTFYPNPE
+274 GESNPTFYPAPE

-324 KNKSVTIKTGKELHN
+324 KNKSITIRTGKELHN

-353 GFNVNGVLETQGI
+353 GFNVNAVAENKTRSLTQTI
-366 QSQRDTFN
+366 T
-374 VSVQDSHV
+374 
-382 GMHRMRPLQLQ
+382 
-393 DSHVGTHRMRPLQ
+393 
-406 RQTVISNSDIS
+406 SNTDIS
-417 MTTRFKI
+417 MATRFKI
-424 EGSKIFRNYD
+424 EGSKIFRNSD
-434 IVWQKEVEKSQGNR
+434 LVWQKEVEKSNGNR
-448 KIKIDLLFTDT
+448 KQKISLRFSDT
-459 EDGFALSAKLHNE
+459 EDGFALSAKLYNE
-472 DSEYITTYLSTEKE
+472 DCEYVTTNISIEKE
-486 IANNAEKALE
+486 VAINTENALD
-496 NIKNK
+496 NTKNK

-508 EFSVETQ
+508 EFAVEEIDVLFGQQTTDNGQGCLSLSKADIGTSTSSVTEESQ
-515 NIASANYVE
+515 
-524 TQNIASANHAETQN
+524 
-538 IASVPA
+538 
-544 MQNIAYFIRA
+544 IAYFIRA

-563 LVEKLRSYLI
+563 LVEKLKSYLI

-581 RRDITSVETY
+581 TFVRPET
-591 GQTPVET
+591 
-598 YGRSPVETYGRTS
+598 
-611 SSSQQ
+611 
-616 NSSQRNAIYPK
+616 NAIFPK
-627 EHLSYLGNVINKKA
+627 DNLSYLGNVINA
-641 KEFYELHGVRDIES
+641 KSREFYEMHGVEIIED
-655 GLEKNKSDEELVVMT
+655 GLEKLRSNDELVVMT
-670 TKHCIRYANNMCSK
+670 TKHCVRYANNICSK

-689 AESLYLFNDK
+689 ATSLYLVNDK

-713 KVIKEKN
+713 KVIKEK

>member
-40 VGNSIEDIEALCRHA
+40 VGNSIEDIETLCRHA
-55 AIFDAKVYV
+55 ALFDAKVYV

-71 DNELEDARKLA
+71 DNELEDARRLA

-147 DIRSKTSVPLEYF
+147 DIRSKTTVPLEYF
-160 IHGALCV
+160 VHGALCV

-196 WNLENKEGK
+196 WNLENAEGK
-205 RLANNRHLLS
+205 RLATNRHLLS

-230 AGITSFK
+230 AGISSFK

-261 IIERRDDICRSSR
+261 IIEGRDDICRSSR
-274 GESNPTFYPNPE
+274 GESNPSFYPNPE

-324 KNKSVTIKTGKELHN
+324 KNKSVTIKTGKTLHN

-353 GFNVNGVLETQGI
+353 GFNVNAVAENKTRSLT
-366 QSQRDTFN
+366 
-374 VSVQDSHV
+374 
-382 GMHRMRPLQLQ
+382 
-393 DSHVGTHRMRPLQ
+393 
-406 RQTVISNSDIS
+406 QTVTSNSDIS
-417 MTTRFKI
+417 MATRFKI
-424 EGSKIFRNYD
+424 EGSKIFRNSD
-434 IVWQKEVEKSQGNR
+434 LVWQKEVEKSQGNR
-448 KIKIDLLFTDT
+448 KMKIDLIFTDT
-459 EDGFALSAKLHNE
+459 EDGFALSAKLHNT

-508 EFSVETQ
+508 EFVVEEFCFGQHDNETTRQRDVELQKFPVETYGRM
-515 NIASANYVE
+515 S
-524 TQNIASANHAETQN
+524 
-538 IASVPA
+538 
-544 MQNIAYFIRA
+544 YFIRA

-573 EKHRNERE
+573 EKHRDERE
-581 RRDITSVETY
+581 RRDVT
-591 GQTPVET
+591 
-598 YGRSPVETYGRTS
+598 PVETYGRTS
-611 SSSQQ
+611 SQQ
-616 NSSQRNAIYPK
+616 NVIYPK

-641 KEFYELHGVRDIES
+641 REFYELHGVKDIED
-655 GLEKNKSDEELVVMT
+655 GLEKIKSNDELVVMT
-670 TKHCIRYANNMCSK
+670 TKHCIRYANNICSK

-689 AESLYLFNDK
+689 ATSLYLVNDK

-713 KVIKEKN
+713 KVIKEK

>member
-1 MKKIELLSPAKNLEV
+1 MSIVGVNSRRQQSELKVQSFGFRVLSSKKLVDLWSCSLVDFSYLCDKHFLMKKIELLSPAKNLEV

-40 VGNSIEDIEALCRHA
+40 VGNSIEDIEALCKHA
-55 AIFDAKVYV
+55 ALFDAKVYV
-64 TMNTLLF
+64 TMNTLLY
-71 DNELEDARKLA
+71 DSELEDARKLA

-115 CHNIDA
+115 CHNIEA

-147 DIRSKTSVPLEYF
+147 DIRSKTTVPLEYF
-160 IHGALCV
+160 VHGALCV

-196 WNLENKEGK
+196 WNLENAEGK
-205 RLANNRHLLS
+205 RLISNRHLLS

-237 IEGRLKDIDYVKN
+237 IEGRLKDVDYVKN
-250 VTAFYRKTIDE
+250 VTAYYRKTIDE

-274 GESNPTFYPNPE
+274 GESSPSFYPAPE

-324 KNKSVTIKTGKELHN
+324 KNKSITIKTGKELHN

-353 GFNVNGVLETQGI
+353 GFNVNAVDKSQQDNKSTRQQGV
-366 QSQRDTFN
+366 R
-374 VSVQDSHV
+374 
-382 GMHRMRPLQLQ
+382 LQ
-393 DSHVGTHRMRPLQ
+393 T
-406 RQTVISNSDIS
+406 ISSNTDIS
-417 MTTRFKI
+417 MATRFKI
-424 EGSKIFRNYD
+424 EGSKIFRNHD
-434 IVWQKEVEKSQGNR
+434 NVWEKELEKSNGNR
-448 KIKIDLLFTDT
+448 KQKISLRFSDT
-459 EDGFALSAKLHNE
+459 EDGFALSAKLYNT
-472 DSEYITTYLSTEKE
+472 DSEYITTNISIEKE
-486 IANNAEKALE
+486 VAINTEKALD
-496 NIKNK
+496 NIKSK

-508 EFSVETQ
+508 EFSVEEIDVEFNDNGQQTTDNRHYPQ
-515 NIASANYVE
+515 ESPVE
-524 TQNIASANHAETQN
+524 TYGRTSL
-538 IASVPA
+538 
-544 MQNIAYFIRA
+544 AYFIRA

-563 LVEKLRSYLI
+563 LVEKLKSYLI
-573 EKHRNERE
+573 EKHRNERDC
-581 RRDITSVETY
+581 RDV
-591 GQTPVET
+591 TPVA
-598 YGRSPVETYGRTS
+598 SNV
-611 SSSQQ
+611 
-616 NSSQRNAIYPK
+616 IYPI
-627 EHLSYLGNVINKKA
+627 ESLTYLGNVINA
-641 KEFYELHGVRDIES
+641 KSREFYEMHGVEIIED
-655 GLEKNKSDEELVVMT
+655 GLEKLRSNDELVVMT
-670 TKHCIRYANNMCSK
+670 TKHCVRYANNICSK

-689 AESLYLFNDK
+689 ATSLYLVNDK

-713 KVIKEKN
+713 KVIKEK

>member
-40 VGNSIEDIEALCRHA
+40 VGNSIEDIETLCRHSA
-55 AIFDAKVYV
+55 LFDAKVYV

-147 DIRSKTSVPLEYF
+147 DIRSKTTVPLEYF
-160 IHGALCV
+160 VHGALCV

-196 WNLENKEGK
+196 WNLENAEGK
-205 RLANNRHLLS
+205 RLATNRHLLS

-230 AGITSFK
+230 AGISSFK

-261 IIERRDDICRSSR
+261 IIEGRDDICRSSR
-274 GESNPTFYPNPE
+274 GESNPSFYPNPE

-324 KNKSVTIKTGKELHN
+324 KNKSVTIKTGKTLHN

-353 GFNVNGVLETQGI
+353 GFNVNAVAENKTRSLT
-366 QSQRDTFN
+366 
-374 VSVQDSHV
+374 
-382 GMHRMRPLQLQ
+382 
-393 DSHVGTHRMRPLQ
+393 
-406 RQTVISNSDIS
+406 QTVTSNSDIS
-417 MTTRFKI
+417 MATRFKI
-424 EGSKIFRNYD
+424 EGSKIFRNSD
-434 IVWQKEVEKSQGNR
+434 LVWQKEVEKSQGNR
-448 KIKIDLLFTDT
+448 KMKIDLIFTDT
-459 EDGFALSAKLHNE
+459 EDGFALSAKLHDT

-486 IANNAEKALE
+486 IANNADKALE

-508 EFSVETQ
+508 EFVVEEFCFGQQDNETTSHRDVELQKFPVETYGRM
-515 NIASANYVE
+515 S
-524 TQNIASANHAETQN
+524 
-538 IASVPA
+538 
-544 MQNIAYFIRA
+544 YFIRA

-573 EKHRNERE
+573 EKHRDERE
-581 RRDITSVETY
+581 RRDVT
-591 GQTPVET
+591 
-598 YGRSPVETYGRTS
+598 PVETYGRTS
-611 SSSQQ
+611 SQQ
-616 NSSQRNAIYPK
+616 NVIYPK

-641 KEFYELHGVRDIES
+641 REFYELHGVKDIED
-655 GLEKNKSDEELVVMT
+655 GLEKIKSNDELVVMT
-670 TKHCIRYANNMCSK
+670 TKHCIRYANNICSK

-689 AESLYLFNDK
+689 ATSLYLVNDK

-713 KVIKEKN
+713 KVIKEK

>member
-40 VGNSIEDIEALCRHA
+40 VGNSIEDIETLCRHA
-55 AIFDAKVYV
+55 ALFDAKVYV

-94 VQDMALLNMDMPPI
+94 VQDMALLNLDMPPI

-147 DIRSKTSVPLEYF
+147 DIRSKTTVPLEYF
-160 IHGALCV
+160 VHGALCV

-196 WNLENKEGK
+196 WNLENAEGK
-205 RLANNRHLLS
+205 RLATNRHLLS

-230 AGITSFK
+230 AGISSFK

-274 GESNPTFYPNPE
+274 GESNPAFYPNPE

-324 KNKSVTIKTGKELHN
+324 KNKSVTIRTGKTLHN

-353 GFNVNGVLETQGI
+353 GFNVNAVAENKTRSLT
-366 QSQRDTFN
+366 
-374 VSVQDSHV
+374 
-382 GMHRMRPLQLQ
+382 
-393 DSHVGTHRMRPLQ
+393 
-406 RQTVISNSDIS
+406 QTVTSNSDIS
-417 MTTRFKI
+417 MATRFKI
-424 EGSKIFRNYD
+424 EGSKIFRNSD
-434 IVWQKEVEKSQGNR
+434 LVWQKEVEKSQGNR
-448 KIKIDLLFTDT
+448 KMKIDLIFTDT
-459 EDGFALSAKLHNE
+459 EDGFALSAKLHDT

-496 NIKNK
+496 NIKSK

-508 EFSVETQ
+508 EFVVENIEIFFDNGQQTTDNRLCPQESHVETYGRM
-515 NIASANYVE
+515 S
-524 TQNIASANHAETQN
+524 
-538 IASVPA
+538 
-544 MQNIAYFIRA
+544 YFIRA

-581 RRDITSVETY
+581 RRNIT
-591 GQTPVET
+591 
-598 YGRSPVETYGRTS
+598 
-611 SSSQQ
+611 SSQQ
-616 NSSQRNAIYPK
+616 NVIYPK

-641 KEFYELHGVRDIES
+641 REFYELHGVKDIED
-655 GLEKNKSDEELVVMT
+655 GLEKIKSNDELVVMT
-670 TKHCIRYANNMCSK
+670 TKHCIRYANNICSK

-689 AESLYLFNDK
+689 ATSLYLVNDK

-713 KVIKEKN
+713 KVIKEK

>member
-40 VGNSIEDIEALCRHA
+40 VGNSIEDIEKLCRHA
-55 AIFDAKVYV
+55 ALYDAKVYV

-71 DNELEDARKLA
+71 DNELDQARKLA

-94 VQDMALLNMDMPPI
+94 VQDMALLNMDDMPPI

-115 CHNIDA
+115 CHNIEAD
-121 EKVKFLEDVGFS
+121 KVKFLEDVGFS
-133 QVVLARELSIEQIK
+133 QVVLARELSIDEIK

-186 GACAQPCRLS
+186 GACAQPCRLA
-196 WNLENKEGK
+196 WNLENKDGK
-205 RLANNRHLLS
+205 RLISNRHLLS

-230 AGITSFK
+230 AGISSFK

-250 VTAFYRKTIDE
+250 VTAYYRNKIDE
-261 IIERRDDICRSSR
+261 VIAKRDDLCRSSR
-274 GESNPTFYPNPE
+274 GESNPAFYPAPE

-324 KNKSVTIKTGKELHN
+324 KNKSITIRTEKELHN

-353 GFNVNGVLETQGI
+353 GFNVNAVAENKTRSL
-366 QSQRDTFN
+366 SQTI
-374 VSVQDSHV
+374 
-382 GMHRMRPLQLQ
+382 
-393 DSHVGTHRMRPLQ
+393 T
-406 RQTVISNSDIS
+406 SNSDIS
-417 MTTRFKI
+417 MATRFKI
-424 EGSKIFRNYD
+424 EGSKIFRNHD
-434 IVWQKEVEKSQGNR
+434 NVWEKELEKSNGNR
-448 KIKIDLLFTDT
+448 KIKISLRFTDT
-459 EDGFALSAKLHNE
+459 EDGFALSAKLYNE
-472 DSEYITTYLSTEKE
+472 DSEYVTTNISIEKE
-486 IANNAEKALE
+486 VAINTEKALD
-496 NIKNK
+496 NIKSK

-508 EFSVETQ
+508 EFSVEEIDVDFGQQTTD
-515 NIASANYVE
+515 NRYRCLSL
-524 TQNIASANHAETQN
+524 SKAELGTSTSTVTEESQ
-538 IASVPA
+538 
-544 MQNIAYFIRA
+544 IAYFIRA

-563 LVEKLRSYLI
+563 LVEKLKSYLV

-581 RRDITSVETY
+581 TFVRPET
-591 GQTPVET
+591 
-598 YGRSPVETYGRTS
+598 
-611 SSSQQ
+611 
-616 NSSQRNAIYPK
+616 NAIFPK
-627 EHLSYLGNVINKKA
+627 DNLSYLGNVINKKSR
-641 KEFYELHGVRDIES
+641 EFYERHGVEIIED
-655 GLEKNKSDEELVVMT
+655 GLEKLHSNEETVVMT
-670 TKHCIRYANNMCSK
+670 TKHCVRYANNICCK

-689 AESLYLFNDK
+689 AESLYLFNEK

-713 KVIKEKN
+713 KVIKEK

>member
-40 VGNSIEDIEALCRHA
+40 VGNSIEDIEKLCKHA

-71 DNELEDARKLA
+71 DSELEEARKIA

-115 CHNIDA
+115 CHNIEA

-133 QVVLARELSIEQIK
+133 QVVLAREASIEQIK
-147 DIRSKTSVPLEYF
+147 EIRSKTTVPLEYF
-160 IHGALCV
+160 VHGALCV

-196 WNLENKEGK
+196 WNLENAEGK
-205 RLANNRHLLS
+205 RLISNRHLLS

-230 AGITSFK
+230 AGISSFK

-261 IIERRDDICRSSR
+261 IIERRDDLCRSSR
-274 GESNPTFYPNPE
+274 GESNPSFYPAPE

-324 KNKSVTIKTGKELHN
+324 KNKSITIRTNKELHN

-353 GFNVNGVLETQGI
+353 GFNINAVQTTQ
-366 QSQRDTFN
+366 TKT
-374 VSVQDSHV
+374 
-382 GMHRMRPLQLQ
+382 L
-393 DSHVGTHRMRPLQ
+393 T
-406 RQTVISNSDIS
+406 QTISSNSDVS
-417 MTTRFKI
+417 MMTRFKI
-424 EGSKIFRNYD
+424 EGSKIFRNSD
-434 IVWQKEVEKSQGNR
+434 LVWQKEVEKSSGNR
-448 KIKIDLLFTDT
+448 KQKISLKFTDT
-459 EDGFALSAKLHNE
+459 ENGFALSAKLHNA
-472 DSEYITTYLSTEKE
+472 DSEYVTTNISIEKE
-486 IANNAEKALE
+486 IANNPEKALE
-496 NIKNK
+496 NIKSK

-508 EFSVETQ
+508 EFSVEEIDVDFNVGTRQ
-515 NIASANYVE
+515 A
-524 TQNIASANHAETQN
+524 T
-538 IASVPA
+538 SVLP
-544 MQNIAYFIRA
+544 IAYFIRA

-563 LVEKLRSYLI
+563 LVEKLKSYLI

-581 RRDITSVETY
+581 TFVKPET
-591 GQTPVET
+591 
-598 YGRSPVETYGRTS
+598 
-611 SSSQQ
+611 
-616 NSSQRNAIYPK
+616 NAIYPK
-627 EHLSYLGNVINKKA
+627 ENLTYLGNVINNKA
-641 KEFYELHGVRDIES
+641 KEFYELHGVTEIED
-655 GLEKNKSDEELVVMT
+655 GLEKLRSNEELVVMT
-670 TKHCIRYANNMCSK
+670 TKHCVRYANNICSK

-689 AESLYLFNDK
+689 ATSLYLINDK

-713 KVIKEKN
+713 KVIKEK

>member
-40 VGNSIEDIEALCRHA
+40 VGNSIEDIETLCKHA
-55 AIFDAKVYV
+55 ALFDAKVYV

-115 CHNIDA
+115 CHNIEA

-147 DIRSKTSVPLEYF
+147 DIRSKTTVPLEYF

-186 GACAQPCRLS
+186 GACAQPCRLA
-196 WNLENKEGK
+196 WNLENKDGK
-205 RLANNRHLLS
+205 RLISNRHLLS

-250 VTAFYRKTIDE
+250 VTAYYRNRIDE
-261 IIERRDDICRSSR
+261 IIAKRDDICRSSR
-274 GESNPTFYPNPE
+274 GESNPTFYPAPE

-324 KNKSVTIKTGKELHN
+324 KNKSITIRTGKELHN

-353 GFNVNGVLETQGI
+353 GFNVNAVAENKTRSL
-366 QSQRDTFN
+366 SQTI
-374 VSVQDSHV
+374 
-382 GMHRMRPLQLQ
+382 
-393 DSHVGTHRMRPLQ
+393 T
-406 RQTVISNSDIS
+406 SNSDIS
-417 MTTRFKI
+417 MATRFKI
-424 EGSKIFRNYD
+424 EGSKIFRNHD
-434 IVWQKEVEKSQGNR
+434 NVWEKELEKSNGNR
-448 KIKIDLLFTDT
+448 KQKISLRFSDT
-459 EDGFALSAKLHNE
+459 EDGFALSAKLYNE
-472 DSEYITTYLSTEKE
+472 DSEYVTTNISIEKE
-486 IANNAEKALE
+486 VAINTEKALD
-496 NIKNK
+496 NIKSK

-508 EFSVETQ
+508 EFSVEEIDVDFKDYKTTRLQ
-515 NIASANYVE
+515 DYKSEPMANS
-524 TQNIASANHAETQN
+524 QQ
-538 IASVPA
+538 P
-544 MQNIAYFIRA
+544 IAYFIRA

-563 LVEKLRSYLI
+563 LVEKLKSYLI

-581 RRDITSVETY
+581 TFV
-591 GQTPVET
+591 
-598 YGRSPVETYGRTS
+598 RSDT
-611 SSSQQ
+611 
-616 NSSQRNAIYPK
+616 NAIFPK
-627 EHLSYLGNVINKKA
+627 DNLSYLGNVINAKA
-641 KEFYELHGVRDIES
+641 REFYERHGVEIIED
-655 GLEKNKSDEELVVMT
+655 GLEKLRSNDELVVMT
-670 TKHCIRYANNMCSK
+670 TKHCIRYANNICCK

-689 AESLYLFNDK
+689 ADSLYLFNEK

-713 KVIKEKN
+713 KVIKEK

>member
-40 VGNSIEDIEALCRHA
+40 VGNSIEDIEALCKHA
-55 AIFDAKVYV
+55 ALFDAKVYV

-71 DNELEDARKLA
+71 DSELEDARKLA

-115 CHNIDA
+115 CHNIEA

-147 DIRSKTSVPLEYF
+147 DIRSKTTVPLEYF

-196 WNLENKEGK
+196 WNLENAEGK
-205 RLANNRHLLS
+205 RLISNRHLLS

-250 VTAFYRKTIDE
+250 VTAYYRNRIDE
-261 IIERRDDICRSSR
+261 VIAKRDDICRSSR
-274 GESNPTFYPNPE
+274 GESNPTFYPAPE

-303 YIDAPYSPK
+303 FIDAPYSPK
-312 SMGEYLGTIEKV
+312 SMGEYLGTIEKI
-324 KNKSVTIKTGKELHN
+324 KNKSITIRTGKELHN

-353 GFNVNGVLETQGI
+353 GFNVNAVAENKTRSLTQTI
-366 QSQRDTFN
+366 T
-374 VSVQDSHV
+374 
-382 GMHRMRPLQLQ
+382 
-393 DSHVGTHRMRPLQ
+393 
-406 RQTVISNSDIS
+406 SNTDIS
-417 MTTRFKI
+417 MATRFKI
-424 EGSKIFRNYD
+424 EGSKIFRNSD
-434 IVWQKEVEKSQGNR
+434 LVWQKEVEKSNGNR
-448 KIKIDLLFTDT
+448 KQKISLRFTDT
-459 EDGFALSAKLHNE
+459 EDGFALSAKLYNE
-472 DSEYITTYLSTEKE
+472 DCEYVTTNISIEKE
-486 IANNAEKALE
+486 IAINTEKALD
-496 NIKNK
+496 NIKSK

-508 EFSVETQ
+508 EFAVEEIDVLFGQQTTDNGQ
-515 NIASANYVE
+515 QTSSTAYKSEPMANS
-524 TQNIASANHAETQN
+524 QQ
-538 IASVPA
+538 P
-544 MQNIAYFIRA
+544 IAYFIRA

-563 LVEKLRSYLI
+563 LVEKLKSYLI
-573 EKHRNERE
+573 EKHRNERDTFV
-581 RRDITSVETY
+581 RPET
-591 GQTPVET
+591 
-598 YGRSPVETYGRTS
+598 
-611 SSSQQ
+611 
-616 NSSQRNAIYPK
+616 NAIFPK
-627 EHLSYLGNVINKKA
+627 DNLSYLGNVINKKSR
-641 KEFYELHGVRDIES
+641 EFYENHGVENIED
-655 GLEKNKSDEELVVMT
+655 GLEKLRSDDELVVMT
-670 TKHCIRYANNMCSK
+670 TKHCVRYANNICSK

-689 AESLYLFNDK
+689 ATSLYLVNDK

-713 KVIKEKN
+713 KVIKEK

>member
-29 IGGPSFGAREK
+29 IGGPNFGAREK
-40 VGNSIEDIEALCRHA
+40 VGNSIEDIETLCRHA
-55 AIFDAKVYV
+55 ALFDAKVYV

-147 DIRSKTSVPLEYF
+147 DIRSKTTVPLEYF

-196 WNLENKEGK
+196 WNLENAEGK
-205 RLANNRHLLS
+205 RLATNRHLLS

-230 AGITSFK
+230 AGISSFK

-274 GESNPTFYPNPE
+274 GESNPAFYPNPE

-324 KNKSVTIKTGKELHN
+324 KNKSVTIRTGKTLHN

-353 GFNVNGVLETQGI
+353 GFNINGQQDNKTTRQQGI
-366 QSQRDTFN
+366 RSQTI
-374 VSVQDSHV
+374 
-382 GMHRMRPLQLQ
+382 
-393 DSHVGTHRMRPLQ
+393 T
-406 RQTVISNSDIS
+406 SNTDIS
-417 MTTRFKI
+417 MATRFKI
-424 EGSKIFRNYD
+424 EGSKIFRNSD
-434 IVWQKEVEKSQGNR
+434 LVWQKEVEKSQGNR
-448 KIKIDLLFTDT
+448 KMKIDLIFNDT
-459 EDGFALSAKLHNE
+459 ENGFALSAKLHDT

-496 NIKNK
+496 NIKSK

-508 EFSVETQ
+508 EFVVEEFYFSQQDNETTRQRDLKTQSHKVAESQSQCQGSEFSVQQPT
-515 NIASANYVE
+515 
-524 TQNIASANHAETQN
+524 
-538 IASVPA
+538 
-544 MQNIAYFIRA
+544 AYFIRA

-581 RRDITSVETY
+581 RRDVKVTTSDV
-591 GQTPVET
+591 
-598 YGRSPVETYGRTS
+598 
-611 SSSQQ
+611 
-616 NSSQRNAIYPK
+616 IYPK
-627 EHLSYLGNVINKKA
+627 EHLTYLGNVINKKA
-641 KEFYELHGVRDIES
+641 REFYEIHGVKDIED
-655 GLEKNKSDEELVVMT
+655 GLEKIKSNDELVVMT
-670 TKHCIRYANNMCSK
+670 TKHCIRYANNICSK

-689 AESLYLFNDK
+689 ATSLYLVNDK

-713 KVIKEKN
+713 KVIKEK

>member
-40 VGNSIEDIEALCRHA
+40 VGNSIEDIEALCKHA
-55 AIFDAKVYV
+55 ALFDAKVYV

-71 DNELEDARKLA
+71 DSELEDARKLA

-115 CHNIDA
+115 CHNIEA

-147 DIRSKTSVPLEYF
+147 DIRSKTTVPLEYF

-196 WNLENKEGK
+196 WNLENAEGK
-205 RLANNRHLLS
+205 RLISNRHLLS

-250 VTAFYRKTIDE
+250 VTAYYRNRIDE
-261 IIERRDDICRSSR
+261 VIAKRDDICRSSR
-274 GESNPTFYPNPE
+274 GESNPTFYPAPE

-291 GFTDYFIHGRQK
+291 GFTDYFIHGRQR

-312 SMGEYLGTIEKV
+312 SMGEYLGTIEKI
-324 KNKSVTIKTGKELHN
+324 KNKSITIRTGKELHN

-353 GFNVNGVLETQGI
+353 GFNVNAVAENKTRSLTQTI
-366 QSQRDTFN
+366 T
-374 VSVQDSHV
+374 
-382 GMHRMRPLQLQ
+382 
-393 DSHVGTHRMRPLQ
+393 
-406 RQTVISNSDIS
+406 SNTDIS
-417 MTTRFKI
+417 MATRFKI
-424 EGSKIFRNYD
+424 EGSKIFRNSD
-434 IVWQKEVEKSQGNR
+434 LVWQKEVEKSNGNR
-448 KIKIDLLFTDT
+448 KQKISLRFTDT
-459 EDGFALSAKLHNE
+459 EDGFALSAKLYNE
-472 DSEYITTYLSTEKE
+472 DCEYVTTNISIEKE
-486 IANNAEKALE
+486 IAINTEKALD
-496 NIKNK
+496 NIKSK

-508 EFSVETQ
+508 EFAVEEIDVLFGQQTTDNGQ
-515 NIASANYVE
+515 QTSSTAYKSEPMANS
-524 TQNIASANHAETQN
+524 QQ
-538 IASVPA
+538 P
-544 MQNIAYFIRA
+544 IAYFIRA

-563 LVEKLRSYLI
+563 LVEKLKSYLI
-573 EKHRNERE
+573 EKHRNERDTFV
-581 RRDITSVETY
+581 RPET
-591 GQTPVET
+591 
-598 YGRSPVETYGRTS
+598 
-611 SSSQQ
+611 
-616 NSSQRNAIYPK
+616 NAIFPK
-627 EHLSYLGNVINKKA
+627 DNLSYLGNVINKKSR
-641 KEFYELHGVRDIES
+641 EFYENHGVENIED
-655 GLEKNKSDEELVVMT
+655 GLEKLRSDDELVVMT
-670 TKHCIRYANNMCSK
+670 TKHCVRYANNICSK

-689 AESLYLFNDK
+689 ATSLYLVNDK

-713 KVIKEKN
+713 KVIKEK

>member
-40 VGNSIEDIEALCRHA
+40 VGNSIEDIEALCKHA
-55 AIFDAKVYV
+55 ALFDAKVYV
-64 TMNTLLF
+64 TMNTLLY
-71 DNELEDARKLA
+71 DSELEDARKLA

-115 CHNIDA
+115 CHNIEA

-147 DIRSKTSVPLEYF
+147 DIRSKTTVPLEYF
-160 IHGALCV
+160 VHGALCV

-196 WNLENKEGK
+196 WNLENAEGK
-205 RLANNRHLLS
+205 RLISNRHLLS

-230 AGITSFK
+230 AGISSFK

-250 VTAFYRKTIDE
+250 VTAYYRNKIDE
-261 IIERRDDICRSSR
+261 VIAKRDDLCRSSR
-274 GESNPTFYPNPE
+274 GESNPSFYPAPE

-312 SMGEYLGTIEKV
+312 SMGEYLGTIEKI
-324 KNKSVTIKTGKELHN
+324 KNKSITIRTGKELHN

-353 GFNVNGVLETQGI
+353 GFNVNAVAENKTRSL
-366 QSQRDTFN
+366 SQTI
-374 VSVQDSHV
+374 
-382 GMHRMRPLQLQ
+382 
-393 DSHVGTHRMRPLQ
+393 T
-406 RQTVISNSDIS
+406 SNTDIS
-417 MTTRFKI
+417 MATRFKI
-424 EGSKIFRNYD
+424 EGSKIFRNHD
-434 IVWQKEVEKSQGNR
+434 NVWEKELEKSNGNR
-448 KIKIDLLFTDT
+448 KQKISLRFTDT
-459 EDGFALSAKLHNE
+459 EDGFALSAKLYNE
-472 DSEYITTYLSTEKE
+472 DSEYVTTNISIDKE
-486 IANNAEKALE
+486 VAINTEKALD
-496 NIKNK
+496 NIKSK

-508 EFSVETQ
+508 EFSIEEIDVEFGQQTTDNRQ
-515 NIASANYVE
+515 QTLS
-524 TQNIASANHAETQN
+524 T
-538 IASVPA
+538 
-544 MQNIAYFIRA
+544 AYFIRA

-563 LVEKLRSYLI
+563 LVEKLKSYLI
-573 EKHRNERE
+573 EKHRNERDT
-581 RRDITSVETY
+581 RKTDATGVKDATGVTSL
-591 GQTPVET
+591 PV
-598 YGRSPVETYGRTS
+598 
-611 SSSQQ
+611 
-616 NSSQRNAIYPK
+616 YPK
-627 EHLSYLGNVINKKA
+627 ESLTYLGNVINEKSR
-641 KEFYELHGVRDIES
+641 EFYKRHGVEIIED
-655 GLEKNKSDEELVVMT
+655 GLEKLRSGDELVVMT
-670 TKHCIRYANNMCSK
+670 TKHCVRYANNICSK

-689 AESLYLFNDK
+689 ATSLYLANDK

-713 KVIKEKN
+713 KVIKEK

>member
-55 AIFDAKVYV
+55 ALFDAKVYV

-71 DNELEDARKLA
+71 DSELEDARKLA

-115 CHNIDA
+115 CHNIEA

-147 DIRSKTSVPLEYF
+147 DIRSKTTVPLEYF

-196 WNLENKEGK
+196 WNLENAEGK
-205 RLANNRHLLS
+205 RLISNRHLLS

-250 VTAFYRKTIDE
+250 VTAYYRNRIDE
-261 IIERRDDICRSSR
+261 VIAKRDDICRSSR
-274 GESNPTFYPNPE
+274 GESNPTFYPAPE

-324 KNKSVTIKTGKELHN
+324 KNKSITIRTGKELHN

-353 GFNVNGVLETQGI
+353 GFNVNGVMETK
-366 QSQRDTFN
+366 T
-374 VSVQDSHV
+374 
-382 GMHRMRPLQLQ
+382 
-393 DSHVGTHRMRPLQ
+393 
-406 RQTVISNSDIS
+406 QTLTQTITSNTDIS
-417 MTTRFKI
+417 MATRFKI
-424 EGSKIFRNYD
+424 EGSKIFRNSD
-434 IVWQKEVEKSQGNR
+434 LVWQKEVEKSNGNR
-448 KIKIDLLFTDT
+448 KQKISLRFTDT
-459 EDGFALSAKLHNE
+459 EDGFALSAKLYNE
-472 DSEYITTYLSTEKE
+472 DCEYITTNISIEKE
-486 IANNAEKALE
+486 VAINTEKALD
-496 NIKNK
+496 NIKSK

-508 EFSVETQ
+508 EFAVEEIDVLFGQQTTDNGQGCLSLSKAAIGTSTSSVTEESQ
-515 NIASANYVE
+515 
-524 TQNIASANHAETQN
+524 
-538 IASVPA
+538 
-544 MQNIAYFIRA
+544 IAYFIRA
-554 SVLGEMKKD
+554 SILGEMKKD
-563 LVEKLRSYLI
+563 LVEKLKSYLI
-573 EKHRNERE
+573 KKHRDERE
-581 RRDITSVETY
+581 TFVRPET
-591 GQTPVET
+591 
-598 YGRSPVETYGRTS
+598 
-611 SSSQQ
+611 
-616 NSSQRNAIYPK
+616 NAIFPK
-627 EHLSYLGNVINKKA
+627 DNLSYLGNVINKKSR
-641 KEFYELHGVRDIES
+641 EFYESHGVEIIED
-655 GLEKNKSDEELVVMT
+655 GVEKLRSDDELVVMT
-670 TKHCIRYANNMCSK
+670 TKHCVRYANNICSK

-689 AESLYLFNDK
+689 ATSLYLVNDK

-713 KVIKEKN
+713 KVIKEK

>member
-1 MKKIELLSPAKNLEV
+1 MKKIELLSPAKSLEV

-40 VGNSIEDIEALCRHA
+40 VGNSIEDIEALCKHA
-55 AIFDAKVYV
+55 ALFDAKVYV

-115 CHNIDA
+115 CHNIEA

-147 DIRSKTSVPLEYF
+147 DIRSKTTVPLEYF

-196 WNLENKEGK
+196 WNLENAEGK
-205 RLANNRHLLS
+205 RLISNKHLLS

-250 VTAFYRKTIDE
+250 VTAYYRNRIDE
-261 IIERRDDICRSSR
+261 VIAKRDDICRSSR
-274 GESNPTFYPNPE
+274 GESNPTFYPAPE

-324 KNKSVTIKTGKELHN
+324 KNKSITIRTGKELHN

-353 GFNVNGVLETQGI
+353 GFNVNAVAENKTRSLTQTI
-366 QSQRDTFN
+366 T
-374 VSVQDSHV
+374 
-382 GMHRMRPLQLQ
+382 
-393 DSHVGTHRMRPLQ
+393 
-406 RQTVISNSDIS
+406 SNTDIS
-417 MTTRFKI
+417 MATRFKI
-424 EGSKIFRNYD
+424 EGSKIFRNSD
-434 IVWQKEVEKSQGNR
+434 LVWQKEVEKSNGNR
-448 KIKIDLLFTDT
+448 KQKISLRFTDT
-459 EDGFALSAKLHNE
+459 EDGFALSAKLYNE
-472 DSEYITTYLSTEKE
+472 DCEYITTNISIEKE
-486 IANNAEKALE
+486 IAINTEKALD
-496 NIKNK
+496 NIKSK

-508 EFSVETQ
+508 EFAVEEIDVLFGQQTTDNGQ
-515 NIASANYVE
+515 QTSSTAYKSEPMANS
-524 TQNIASANHAETQN
+524 QQ
-538 IASVPA
+538 P
-544 MQNIAYFIRA
+544 IAYFIRA

-563 LVEKLRSYLI
+563 LVEKLKSYLI

-581 RRDITSVETY
+581 TFVRPET
-591 GQTPVET
+591 
-598 YGRSPVETYGRTS
+598 
-611 SSSQQ
+611 
-616 NSSQRNAIYPK
+616 NAIFPK
-627 EHLSYLGNVINKKA
+627 DNLSYLGNVINKKSR
-641 KEFYELHGVRDIES
+641 EFYENHGVENIED
-655 GLEKNKSDEELVVMT
+655 GLEKLRSDDELVVMT
-670 TKHCIRYANNMCSK
+670 TKHCVRYANNICSK

-689 AESLYLFNDK
+689 ATSLYLVNDK

-713 KVIKEKN
+713 KVIKEK

>member
-1 MKKIELLSPAKNLEV
+1 MKNIELLSPAKNLEI

-40 VGNSIEDIEALCRHA
+40 VGNSIEDIETLCRHA

-64 TMNTLLF
+64 TLNTLLY
-71 DNELEDARKLA
+71 DNELEEARKIA
-82 YDCWNAGVDALI
+82 YGCWNAGVDALI

-121 EKVKFLEDVGFS
+121 EKVKFMEDVGFS
-133 QVVLARELSIEQIK
+133 QVVLARELSIDEIK
-147 DIRSKTSVPLEYF
+147 EIRSKTTVPLEYF
-160 IHGALCV
+160 VHGALCV

-196 WNLENKEGK
+196 WNLENQEGK
-205 RLANNRHLLS
+205 RMATNRHLLS

-274 GESNPTFYPNPE
+274 GESSPTFYPNPE

-312 SMGEYLGTIEKV
+312 SMGEYLGTIQQV
-324 KNKSVTIKTGKELHN
+324 KGKSVTINTNKELHN

-353 GFNVNGVLETQGI
+353 GFNVNAVFSGQQPI
-366 QSQRDTFN
+366 AIAKSHRNSQTI
-374 VSVQDSHV
+374 
-382 GMHRMRPLQLQ
+382 
-393 DSHVGTHRMRPLQ
+393 T
-406 RQTVISNSDIS
+406 SNTDIS
-417 MTTRFKI
+417 KMTRFKI
-424 EGSKIFRNYD
+424 EGSKIFRNLD
-434 IVWQKEVEKSQGNR
+434 LVWQKEVEKSKGDR
-448 KIKIDLLFTDT
+448 KIKIDLLFSDT
-459 EDGFALSAKLHNE
+459 EDGFALSAKLHNT
-472 DSEYITTYLSTEKE
+472 DSEYITTNISIEKE
-486 IANNAEKALE
+486 VANNAEKALE

-508 EFSVETQ
+508 EFSIAELHVLTRL
-515 NIASANYVE
+515 IASAP
-524 TQNIASANHAETQN
+524 TRL
-538 IASVPA
+538 IASV
-544 MQNIAYFIRA
+544 QTQKAYFIRA

-563 LVEKLRSYLI
+563 LLEKLRSYLI
-573 EKHRNERE
+573 ERHRDERE
-581 RRDITSVETY
+581 VFVKPEA
-591 GQTPVET
+591 
-598 YGRSPVETYGRTS
+598 
-611 SSSQQ
+611 
-616 NSSQRNAIYPK
+616 NAIFPK

-641 KEFYELHGVRDIES
+641 KEFYELHGVKDIDD
-655 GLEKNKSDEELVVMT
+655 GLEKNKNNDELVVMT
-670 TKHCIRYANNMCSK
+670 TKHCIRYANNICSK

-689 AESLYLFNDK
+689 ATSLYLVNDK

-713 KVIKEKN
+713 KVVKEK

>member
-55 AIFDAKVYV
+55 ALFDAKVYV
-64 TMNTLLF
+64 TMNTLFF
-71 DNELEDARKLA
+71 DNELDQARKLA

-94 VQDMALLNMDMPPI
+94 VQDMALLNMDDMPPI

-115 CHNIDA
+115 CHNIEAD
-121 EKVKFLEDVGFS
+121 KVKFLEDVGFS
-133 QVVLARELSIEQIK
+133 QVVLARELSIDEIK

-186 GACAQPCRLS
+186 GACAQPCRLA
-196 WNLENKEGK
+196 WNLENKDGK
-205 RLANNRHLLS
+205 RLISNRHLLS

-230 AGITSFK
+230 AGISSFK

-250 VTAFYRKTIDE
+250 VTAYYRNKIDE
-261 IIERRDDICRSSR
+261 VITKRSDLCRSSR
-274 GESNPTFYPNPE
+274 GESNPTFYPAPE

-324 KNKSVTIKTGKELHN
+324 KNKSITIRTGKELHN

-353 GFNVNGVLETQGI
+353 GFNVNAVDTSQQDNKTTRQQGV
-366 QSQRDTFN
+366 R
-374 VSVQDSHV
+374 
-382 GMHRMRPLQLQ
+382 LQTI
-393 DSHVGTHRMRPLQ
+393 S
-406 RQTVISNSDIS
+406 SNSDIS
-417 MTTRFKI
+417 MATRFKI
-424 EGSKIFRNYD
+424 EGSKIFRNHD
-434 IVWQKEVEKSQGNR
+434 NVWEKELEKSNGNR
-448 KIKIDLLFTDT
+448 KIKISLRFTDT
-459 EDGFALSAKLHNE
+459 EDGFALSAKLYNE
-472 DSEYITTYLSTEKE
+472 DSEYITTNISIEKE
-486 IANNAEKALE
+486 IAINTEKALD
-496 NIKNK
+496 NIKSK

-508 EFSVETQ
+508 EFSVEEIDVDFEDYKTTRQ
-515 NIASANYVE
+515 QDNKSE
-524 TQNIASANHAETQN
+524 TT
-538 IASVPA
+538 
-544 MQNIAYFIRA
+544 AYFIRA

-563 LVEKLRSYLI
+563 LVEKLKSYLI

-581 RRDITSVETY
+581 TFVRPET
-591 GQTPVET
+591 
-598 YGRSPVETYGRTS
+598 
-611 SSSQQ
+611 
-616 NSSQRNAIYPK
+616 NAIFPK
-627 EHLSYLGNVINKKA
+627 DNLSYLGNVINKKSR
-641 KEFYELHGVRDIES
+641 EFYERHGVEIIED
-655 GLEKNKSDEELVVMT
+655 GLEKLHSNEETVVMT
-670 TKHCIRYANNMCSK
+670 TKHCVRYANNICCK

-689 AESLYLFNDK
+689 AESLYLFNEK

-713 KVIKEKN
+713 KVIKEK